1 MQRTIAPN
9 EIMLCNP
16 MDRLYAMQVFTNVA
30 ETGSFSKAAKAL
42 HVSPPAATRAVAS
55 LETVVGT
62 RLFTRTTRSVVL
74 TEAGRRYYEDCKR
87 ILAELAEAEAA
98 AAGSYSLPQGELSV
112 TAPVLFGEMYVL
124 PIVTAFLDVHPR
136 VTARTIFVDRV
147 TNLVDEGLDVA
158 IRIGELPDSSQSAI
172 RVGEVTRVICAA
184 PSYLETHGE
193 PLSPEDLIHHR
204 LLVSTGSSMP
214 VEWKFGG
221 GTHAVTVK
229 PALSCNT
236 TRATVLAAVAG
247 FGITRRLSYQVAP
260 DVATGALKILLPDFQ
275 EPPLPVHVIH
285 TEGRRA
291 AAKVRAFVDFAVE
304 QLRRNPAI
312 RG

>member
-1 MQRTIAPN
+1 
-9 EIMLCNP
+9 
-16 MDRLYAMQVFTNVA
+16 MDRFHAMQVFTTVT
-30 ETGSFSKAAKAL
+30 ETGSFSRAAKSLNLSA
-42 HVSPPAATRAVAS
+42 PAATRAVAA

-98 AAGSYSLPQGELSV
+98 AAGSYSVPQGELSV

-124 PIVTAFLDVHPR
+124 PVVTAFLDLHPR
-136 VTARTIFVDRV
+136 VTARTVFVDRV

-172 RVGEVTRVICAA
+172 RVGEVRRVICAA
-184 PSYLETHGE
+184 PSYLEAHGE
-193 PLSPEDLIHHR
+193 PLTPEDLIHHR

-221 GTHAVTVK
+221 QAPVTLR
-229 PALSCNT
+229 PAMTCNT
-236 TRATVLAAVAG
+236 TRATVLAAVDG

-260 DVATGALKILLPDFQ
+260 DVAEGRLKIILPDFQ

-312 RG
+312 RA

>member
-1 MQRTIAPN
+1 
-9 EIMLCNP
+9 
-16 MDRLYAMQVFTNVA
+16 MDRFHAMQVFTTVT
-30 ETGSFSKAAKAL
+30 ETGSFSRAATRL
-42 HVSPPAATRAVAS
+42 HLSAPAATRAVAG

-124 PIVTAFLDVHPR
+124 PVVTAFLDLHPR
-136 VTARTIFVDRV
+136 VTARTVFVDRV

-184 PSYLETHGE
+184 PSYLESRGE
-193 PLSPEDLIHHR
+193 PLTPEDLIHHR

-221 GTHAVTVK
+221 QAPVTLR
-229 PALSCNT
+229 PAMTCNT
-236 TRATVLAAVAG
+236 TRATVLAAVDG

-260 DVATGALKILLPDFQ
+260 DVAEGRLKIILPDFQ

-312 RG
+312 RA

>member
-1 MQRTIAPN
+1 
-9 EIMLCNP
+9 
-16 MDRLYAMQVFTNVA
+16 MDRLHAMQVFTTVA
-30 ETGSFSKAAKAL
+30 ETGSFSRAAKTL
-42 HVSPPAATRAVAS
+42 HLSAPAATRAVAG
-55 LETVVGT
+55 LENVVGT

-124 PIVTAFLDVHPR
+124 PVVTAFLDLHPR
-136 VTARTIFVDRV
+136 VTARTVFVDRV

-184 PSYLETHGE
+184 PVYLEAHGE
-193 PLSPEDLIHHR
+193 PRVPEDLLHHR
-204 LLVSTGSSMP
+204 LVVSTGSSMP

-221 GTHAVTVK
+221 QAPVTVR
-229 PALSCNT
+229 PALSCTT
-236 TRATVLAAVAG
+236 TRATVLAAVDG

-260 DVATGALKILLPDFQ
+260 DVAAGRLKIILSDFQ
-275 EPPLPVHVIH
+275 EPSLPVHVIH

>member
-1 MQRTIAPN
+1 
-9 EIMLCNP
+9 
-16 MDRLYAMQVFTNVA
+16 MDRFHAMQVFTTVT
-30 ETGSFSKAAKAL
+30 ETGSFSRAATRL
-42 HVSPPAATRAVAS
+42 HLSAPAATRAVAA

-124 PIVTAFLDVHPR
+124 PVVTAFLDLHPR
-136 VTARTIFVDRV
+136 VTARTVFVDRV

-184 PSYLETHGE
+184 PSYLESRGE
-193 PLSPEDLIHHR
+193 PLTPEDLIHHR

-221 GTHAVTVK
+221 QAPVTLR
-229 PALSCNT
+229 PAMTCNT
-236 TRATVLAAVAG
+236 TRATVLAAVDG

-260 DVATGALKILLPDFQ
+260 DVAEGRLKIILPGFQ

-312 RG
+312 RA

>member
-1 MQRTIAPN
+1 
-9 EIMLCNP
+9 
-16 MDRLYAMQVFTNVA
+16 MDRFHAMQVFTTVA
-30 ETGSFSKAAKAL
+30 ETGSFSRAATHL
-42 HVSPPAATRAVAS
+42 HLSAPAATRAVAA
-55 LETVVGT
+55 LETVVAT

-124 PIVTAFLDVHPR
+124 SVVTAFLDQHPR
-136 VTARTIFVDRV
+136 VTARTVFVDRV

-172 RVGEVTRVICAA
+172 RVGEVSRVICASPA
-184 PSYLETHGE
+184 YLAAHGE
-193 PLSPEDLIHHR
+193 PSTPGDLVHHR
-204 LLVSTGSSMP
+204 LLVSTGSSVP

-221 GTHAVTVK
+221 RAQVTMR
-229 PALSCNT
+229 PALTCNT
-236 TRATVLAAVAG
+236 TRATVLAAVDG

-260 DVATGALKILLPDFQ
+260 DVAAGRLKIILADFQ

-312 RG
+312 RV

>member
-1 MQRTIAPN
+1 
-9 EIMLCNP
+9 
-16 MDRLYAMQVFTNVA
+16 MDRLHAMQVFTNVA
-30 ETGSFSKAAKAL
+30 ETGSFSRAAKAL
-42 HVSPPAATRAVAS
+42 HLSAPAATRAVAG
-55 LETVVGT
+55 LESVVGT

-124 PIVTAFLDVHPR
+124 PVVTAFLDLHPR
-136 VTARTIFVDRV
+136 VTARTVFVDRV

-172 RVGEVTRVICAA
+172 RVGEVRRMICAA
-184 PSYLETHGE
+184 PSYLDAHGE
-193 PLSPEDLIHHR
+193 PRVPEDLLHHR
-204 LLVSTGSSMP
+204 LVVSTGSSMP

-221 GTHAVTVK
+221 RAPVTVR
-229 PALSCNT
+229 PVLSCTT
-236 TRATVLAAVAG
+236 TRATVLAAVDG

-260 DVATGALKILLPDFQ
+260 DVAEGRLKIILSDFQ
-275 EPPLPVHVIH
+275 EPSWPVHVIH

>member
-1 MQRTIAPN
+1 
-9 EIMLCNP
+9 
-16 MDRLYAMQVFTNVA
+16 MDRLHAMQVFTTVA
-30 ETGSFSKAAKAL
+30 ETGSFSRAANAL
-42 HVSPPAATRAVAS
+42 HLSAPAATRAVAA
-55 LETVVGT
+55 LESVVGT

-74 TEAGRRYYEDCKR
+74 TEAGRRYYDDCKR

-124 PIVTAFLDVHPR
+124 PVVTAFLDQHPR
-136 VTARTIFVDRV
+136 VTARTVFVDRV

-184 PSYLETHGE
+184 PSYLEAHGE
-193 PLSPEDLIHHR
+193 PLTPEDLIRHR

-214 VEWKFGG
+214 VEWRFG
-221 GTHAVTVK
+221 GTHAVSLK
-229 PALSCNT
+229 PALTCNT
-236 TRATVLAAVAG
+236 TRATVLAAVDG

-260 DVATGALKILLPDFQ
+260 DVAAGRLRIILPGFQ